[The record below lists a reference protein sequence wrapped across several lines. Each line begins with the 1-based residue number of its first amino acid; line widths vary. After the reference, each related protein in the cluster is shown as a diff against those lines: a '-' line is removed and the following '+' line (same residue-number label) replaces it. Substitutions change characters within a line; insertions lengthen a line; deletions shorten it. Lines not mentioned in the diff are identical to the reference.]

1 MRSPRKIRRIERQ
14 YVQGGRAVPINIVSM
29 IDIFAILVFYLLV
42 SIAAVEMRPSD
53 ASLQLPKSSSREH
66 PPEATQLMITAKS
79 ILVDNKPVMDT
90 GEALNATT
98 DALPALKAALE
109 AKVELK
115 IIEGDQTGG
124 LTRGD
129 VNILADK
136 SIPYLVLKKVMT
148 TCSQAKFARSSLAV
162 VERKATRP
170 AAVVQP

>member
-1 MRSPRKIRRIERQ
+1 MRSPRKVRRIERQ

-42 SIAAVEMRPSD
+42 SIAAVEMRPNDS
-53 ASLQLPKSSSREH
+53 SLQLPKSSSREH
-66 PPEATQLMITAKS
+66 PPEATQLMITTKEV
-79 ILVDNKPVMDT
+79 LVDNKVVMNTAD
-90 GEALNATT
+90 AINAPGN
-98 DALPALKAALE
+98 DLPALKAALE
-109 AKVELK
+109 AKVDLK

-136 SIPYLVLKKVMT
+136 SITYAVLKKVMT

-162 VERKATRP
+162 VERKGAKP
-170 AAVVQP
+170 

>member
-1 MRSPRKIRRIERQ
+1 MRSPRKVRRIERQ
-14 YVQGGRAVPINIVSM
+14 FVQGGRAVPINIVSM

-42 SIAAVEMRPSD
+42 SIAAVEMRPND

-66 PPEATQLMITAKS
+66 PPEATQLMITTKE
-79 ILVDNKPVMDT
+79 ILVDNKAVMPTLDAQNFA
-90 GEALNATT
+90 GET
-98 DALPALKAALE
+98 LPTLKDALE

-115 IIEGDQTGG
+115 IIEGDKTGG

-136 SIPYLVLKKVMT
+136 SIPYSLVKKVMA

-162 VERKATRP
+162 VERKGAHP
-170 AAVVQP
+170 